1 MKTTYAASSL
11 MLLAALASNAQANLM
26 DKTQVKLTG
35 YIKVDGLATDYSDGT
50 LPPGSLGRDFYVPA
64 LTPVG
69 SDETESVHFD
79 GHSRQTRFRFISE
92 TDLENGE
99 KITGAIEFDFLVTPE
114 GNERIS
120 SSYQPRMRHAYIKYR
135 NFLIGQTWTTFMDT
149 KALPEA
155 VDFIGTTDGITFGRQ
170 AMLRYSVG
178 GFDIAVENPETT
190 VSNFQTGGRIVTD
203 DNNVPDLIGRY
214 TFKGDWGHLQVA
226 GLVRQLRYEEGTA
239 IDTTETSYGVS
250 ITGKYKLGRDDI
262 RYSFAAGSGLGRY
275 LALNTVNGA
284 VLDANNE
291 LEAIDSY
298 AYAISYRHV
307 WDDQWRSTVM
317 YSYFNADNDTDLT
330 GLNATQETFSARVNL
345 MYSPSPEVDFGTE
358 LSFASRELESGVD
371 GNMTR
376 LQVMARYKF

>member
-1 MKTTYAASSL
+1 MKTKHAAPMTL
-11 MLLAALASNAQANLM
+11 LLATVAGGAQADLM
-26 DKTQVKLTG
+26 DRTSVKLTG

-50 LPPGSLGRDFYVPA
+50 LPSGNIGRDFYVPG

-79 GHSRQTRFRFISE
+79 GHSRQTRFRFSSE
-92 TDLENGE
+92 TDLANGE
-99 KITGAIEFDFLVTPE
+99 KISGAIEFDFLVTPE

-120 SSYQPRMRHAYIKYR
+120 SSYQPRMRHAFIKYS

-178 GFDIAVENPETT
+178 AFDIALENPETT
-190 VSNFQTGGRIVTD
+190 VSNFQAGGRIVTD
-203 DNNVPDLIGRY
+203 DNNVPDLVGRY
-214 TFKGDWGHLQVA
+214 TFKGDWGHVQVA

-239 IDTTETSYGVS
+239 IDSTDTSYGISV
-250 ITGKYKLGRDDI
+250 TGKYKIGRDDI

-284 VLDANNE
+284 VLNENNE
-291 LEAIDSY
+291 LQAIDAY
-298 AYAISYRHV
+298 AYALSYRHV
-307 WDDQWRSTVM
+307 WDDQWRSTIM
-317 YSYFNADNDTDLT
+317 WSYFNADNDTALT
-330 GLNATQETFSARVNL
+330 GLGTTAKTYSTRVNL

-358 LSFASRELESGVD
+358 LSFASRELESGAD